1 VVLVSDLIAKH
12 KAVAGRKRE
21 NARRLLIA
29 FEPENKDLQA
39 SLRPVINMWIE
50 ETDWFE
56 ERAHVGKAINE
67 KDLDVHFETF
77 ERVLG
82 TFAQYFYEGFEEI
95 EQIVEKANAS
105 GGRPSD
111 AEVGTVVLRL
121 ARPKYRLYFFDKLE
135 NVHWIAPLRD
145 KDFFQSPPEPKE
157 GEAYE
162 RWPEGW
168 YLKKMAS
175 KVPEEVLEVIREI
188 RSRNLFVCNAC
199 IECLLEMPEN
209 VAARGVEVVE
219 NMLPRR
225 VEEGNW
231 GWYSGGQQASK
242 LMTKLVKVKPEQ
254 AFKIVWVLLDA
265 WIPKENKG
273 FRDIT
278 AKFTEHDYRELVLKF
293 YAEVWKVEP
302 ERAFWVLA
310 KILNRC
316 LEKLD
321 KENEYDVSS
330 HYYLGQ
336 GLRDLNSIDVGYGGI
351 ETILVKGMCEA
362 GKVLIQ
368 EAPKRVSDLMEELQ
382 KLKRAIFLRIEMY
395 LLRFVPGGVETE
407 RIQKIISNTEY
418 LEEPGYQYEYKL
430 LLKDKFDEV
439 LEARKIFEK
448 RINEQKVD
456 NVDDWKDWFKR
467 VTDKEPAKEDLDK
480 YEAGMKAREL
490 FLVKERYQQ
499 IYEKYKTES
508 GLNDAELA
516 PRRMVGEGRAVSP
529 MEGTPLQPE
538 VMEKNKVDE
547 VLDFIV
553 EPKNYEGKKKPGE
566 WREPGEALRA
576 TFKEDVKKRPIEYL
590 KEGREKLAKLPAGF
604 LSGFFYGISDK
615 VRDGSFEKDGWGDLI
630 GLAHEVTKEKQNDKV
645 YRECFSGILNALRN
659 GFTQKDTTIEFD
671 KKTIANLWGILET
684 LVRYEEDYKAS
695 SDERDP
701 VQMRCTSVNGEA
713 LEQVVMLGI
722 VCKRDLEEYYEE
734 NLKSEIGK
742 LLDYIVKEV
751 RRPEVNCTFG
761 LDMAR
766 IYYLDKKWLGKNIE
780 KVFEGDMWDVV
791 WGTYASWGRPS
802 PSGFNLLVERGKYA
816 RAIELIGKPNKFKF
830 GKDPEEGLVEHL
842 MIGFFNDWI
851 GLDGDLLKN
860 FFGKASAE
868 LRGKAARFLTTGF
881 KSVNEDGGKE
891 KEKVA
896 TKMKEYWGKR
906 IEAIKDEPEGDN
918 DEAIELTGWVEDS
931 VLPAKE
937 TLELLEQ
944 SLDLSGGKIGK
955 MRDARDFVDGVC
967 ELGKGN
973 ELLALRCLKKAAADE
988 NMHMTW
994 ADIQEPLVKFLETM
1008 VESPENVKNEARE
1021 VADLY
1026 GRYNPDKFRD
1036 VWEKLRKRQA
1046 T

>member
-1 VVLVSDLIAKH
+1 
-12 KAVAGRKRE
+12 
-21 NARRLLIA
+21 
-29 FEPENKDLQA
+29 
-39 SLRPVINMWIE
+39 
-50 ETDWFE
+50 
-56 ERAHVGKAINE
+56 
-67 KDLDVHFETF
+67 
-77 ERVLG
+77 
-82 TFAQYFYEGFEEI
+82 
-95 EQIVEKANAS
+95 
-105 GGRPSD
+105 
-111 AEVGTVVLRL
+111 
-121 ARPKYRLYFFDKLE
+121 
-135 NVHWIAPLRD
+135 
-145 KDFFQSPPEPKE
+145 
-157 GEAYE
+157 
-162 RWPEGW
+162 
-168 YLKKMAS
+168 
-175 KVPEEVLEVIREI
+175 
-188 RSRNLFVCNAC
+188 
-199 IECLLEMPEN
+199 
-209 VAARGVEVVE
+209 
-219 NMLPRR
+219 
-225 VEEGNW
+225 
-231 GWYSGGQQASK
+231 
-242 LMTKLVKVKPEQ
+242 LVKFPS
-254 AFKIVWVLLDA
+254 
-265 WIPKENKG
+265 
-273 FRDIT
+273 
-278 AKFTEHDYRELVLKF
+278 HDYRELVLKF
-293 YAEVWKVEP
+293 YSEVWKVEP

-330 HYYLGQ
+330 NYYVGQ
-336 GLRDLNSIDVGYGGI
+336 GLRDLNSIDVGYGDV
-351 ETILVKGMCEA
+351 ETVLVKGMCEA
-362 GKVLIQ
+362 GKVMI
-368 EAPKRVSDLMEELQ
+368 EKAPNRVCELMDGLE
-382 KLKRAIFLRIEMY
+382 KLNRAIFARIEMY
-395 LLRFVPGGVETE
+395 LLRFIGSGFE
-407 RIQKIISNTEY
+407 RDRINKIIADEQY
-418 LEEPGYQYEYKL
+418 LENPGYEYEYKL
-430 LLKDKFDEV
+430 LLRDKFDEV
-439 LEARKIFEK
+439 EEARQVFENLVMGQKI
-448 RINEQKVD
+448 
-456 NVDDWKDWFKR
+456 DDIEDWEEWFRR
-467 VTDKEPAKEDLDK
+467 VHEIEPSEEDKTK
-480 YEAGMKAREL
+480 YVAGMKARQL
-490 FLVKERYQQ
+490 YLVRERYPKE
-499 IYEKYKTES
+499 YEEYKNKS
-508 GLNDAELA
+508 GLNSAELA

-538 VMEKNKVDE
+538 VMAEKKVDE
-547 VLDFIV
+547 VLDFIL

-590 KEGREKLAKLPAGF
+590 KEGREKLAKLPEEF

-615 VRDGSFEKDGWGDLI
+615 VRDGSFEKDGCGDLI
-630 GLAHEVTKEKQNDKV
+630 GLAHAVVEEKQNEKV
-645 YRECFSGILNALRN
+645 YRDCFSGILNALRN
-659 GFTQKDTTIEFD
+659 EFTQKDTTIEFD

-722 VCKRDLEEYYEE
+722 ICRLDLEGYYEE
-734 NLKSEIGK
+734 HLKSEIGK
-742 LLDYIVKEV
+742 LLDYVVKEV

-761 LDMAR
+761 LDLER

-881 KSVNEDGGKE
+881 KSVNEEGGKE

-896 TKMKEYWGKR
+896 MRMKEYWEKR
-906 IEAIKDEPEGDN
+906 IVAIKDKPEEN
-918 DEAIELTGWVEDS
+918 KEEAIELTGWVEDS
-931 VLPAKE
+931 LLPAKE

-955 MRDARDFVDGVC
+955 MRDTRDFVHGVC

-973 ELLALRCLKKAAADE
+973 ELLALRCLEKAAADE